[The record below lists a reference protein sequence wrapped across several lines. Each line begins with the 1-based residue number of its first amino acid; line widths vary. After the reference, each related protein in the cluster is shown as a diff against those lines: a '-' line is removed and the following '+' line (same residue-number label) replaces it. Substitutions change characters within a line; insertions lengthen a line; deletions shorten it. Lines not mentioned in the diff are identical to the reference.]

1 MGGSGSTPIDND
13 HLVDELIFEASI
25 KSKRNELAFR
35 LVDRKRFFP
44 QSGKNNAYLLQAW
57 KASDD
62 DAIRIHLS
70 APGVY
75 AMALEALNIK
85 KGLSFLNIG
94 SGTGYFSTV
103 VGFLLGGNGVN
114 HGIECRENIT
124 EYAKEKGSE
133 TLLSSET
140 SLFDWC
146 RPVFVTGNAFDID
159 ENCVNRYDR
168 IYVGAK
174 VPEGKKLFFPKLL
187 KINGICVMP
196 FRNGL
201 FRVIKKSEKCFE
213 FKFIA
218 RVSFADLFPSSS
230 EDSQPLILPDMK
242 LPTLATAAVIV
253 IRKRLREKASNE
265 AKVKMILKTLDKEE
279 NKPRRVRSLMREE
292 IRRGENER
300 IQGINRIRMQRAQ
313 QTGNDQG
320 GQNQQAPNPPVQREP
335 TAPNENVVIN
345 LDDNGVPIDDPF
357 EIRDEE
363 RRGDQF
369 DFLEIFG
376 DVDFNIRFRSPTP
389 DPRPGQGGATSN
401 LGGSTSNN
409 EENNSTSTNS
419 STPFSEYSDDDRT
432 QSHSELYDSEE
443 KMDDDSN
450 ANKEKESKKEI
461 KKNKINSNDDESKS
475 FLDLGTF
482 SDYDDEDNDN
492 DSHNHRPSRG
502 GGRIR
507 VEATMALDFEPDER
521 RTRVFRDLA
530 TQERQSIEE
539 RIRERERFYE
549 NRDREREA
557 NGLPNRRQGITN
569 QIFANILAPE
579 PFLNRMR
586 DMGQTINDLQRHAM
600 YHVDHVLRDN
610 LFNRVNR
617 GTNPRSN
624 SSNNNNSNSNNNQQ
638 RLPRPPQII
647 ASRQGIDISEYVRR
661 ARDQRR
667 LRRCLYSFDQRIGF
681 HRYGGWSGLNNHIDE
696 GFFADAEDVSSSD
709 QQNLP
714 NTNVGNVIRY
724 RRAMPSNYGD
734 SITGFINRV
743 EDSIHSS
750 LIFESGEDF
759 GSQHPVSIP
768 YQSRFSPTSFP
779 SSIMVD
785 ELDQE
790 YGTQVV
796 SIHDGPDQ
804 TQITVERRELTI
816 SSDDDVETDD
826 DNEVNDIQNNYE
838 DDNNSSVNEPDAK
851 KSKNNDNCP
860 CSCECHSGKEQQ
872 TFEEVKNEQIIQSE
886 DILSDDTTDANEI
899 KSDDNK
905 LNLRKR
911 KRDTIR
917 QVIIK
922 EADKKKI
929 NKERIIVI
937 NPNDENSSCRGLAL
951 ESNEEKQEEDPGPS
965 TSARLSSSESQ
976 QSLTRPGPSSNE
988 SFNERVELA
997 RRRMRVRVAAG
1008 TQTSPSRDNNRRGV
1022 DAQTNTEFSPNR
1034 VSYEPG
1040 YLEFERNFFLSRG
1053 WDPIP
1058 LTDPI
1063 RDTIVRGPNRT
1074 LNLVP
1079 RYIPPPESN
1088 RHVING
1094 HGSRSYLRRRIH
1106 AVDEEMN
1113 RRLQQMQRTLRG
1125 SFVTTRRVGNLGD
1138 IEDDS
1143 RELSNEE
1150 NERINQTREQRE
1162 DITDFSLKYKG
1173 LIRGMNLCSTMVNEL
1188 LYL

>member
-103 VGFLLGGNGVN
+103 VGFLLGSNGIN

-124 EYAKEKGSE
+124 EYAREKGSE
-133 TLLSSET
+133 TLLSKET

-201 FRVIKKSEKCFE
+201 FRVVKKSEKCYE

-218 RVSFADLFPSSS
+218 RVSFADLFPSNS

-253 IRKRLREKASNE
+253 IRKRLREKTSKKV
-265 AKVKMILKTLDKEE
+265 KVKMILKTLDKEE

-292 IRRGENER
+292 MRREENER
-300 IQGINRIRMQRAQ
+300 IQRINRIRMQRAQ
-313 QTGNDQG
+313 QTTNDQG
-320 GQNQQAPNPPVQREP
+320 GQNQQGLNPPVQREP
-335 TAPNENVVIN
+335 IAPNENVVIN

-357 EIRDEE
+357 EIRDED

-389 DPRPGQGGATSN
+389 DPRPGQGGTAQTQ
-401 LGGSTSNN
+401 GGGNNSNN

-443 KMDDDSN
+443 KMDDDSST
-450 ANKEKESKKEI
+450 NKDDENKKEV
-461 KKNKINSNDDESKS
+461 KKNKN
-475 FLDLGTF
+475 LGTF
-482 SDYDDEDNDN
+482 SDYDDEDNDD
-492 DSHNHRPSRG
+492 DSHNNRPSRG

-507 VEATMALDFEPDER
+507 VEATMALDFEPDESR
-521 RTRVFRDLA
+521 VRVFRDIA

-539 RIRERERFYE
+539 RIRQRERFYE

-557 NGLPNRRQGITN
+557 NGLPNRRQGVNN
-569 QIFANILAPE
+569 QIFANFLAPE

-600 YHVDHVLRDN
+600 YHVDHMLRDN
-610 LFNRVNR
+610 LLNRVNR
-617 GTNPRSN
+617 SINSRS
-624 SSNNNNSNSNNNQQ
+624 SSSSNNNQQ
-638 RLPRPPQII
+638 SVSRPPQII
-647 ASRQGIDISEYVRR
+647 ASRQGIDIGEYVRR

-681 HRYGGWSGLNNHIDE
+681 HRYGGWNGPNNHIDD

-709 QQNLP
+709 QQTLP
-714 NTNVGNVIRY
+714 NNNIGNMRRY
-724 RRAMPSNYGD
+724 RRTIPSTRSGNTTG
-734 SITGFINRV
+734 SIDRV
-743 EDSIHSS
+743 EGSINPS
-750 LIFESGEDF
+750 LIFESGEGF
-759 GSQHPVSIP
+759 ESQRPVSIP
-768 YQSRFSPTSFP
+768 YQPRFSPTSFP

-804 TQITVERRELTI
+804 TQITVERRELTM

-826 DNEVNDIQNNYE
+826 DNQSSYE

-851 KSKNNDNCP
+851 KSKNDENCP

-872 TFEEVKNEQIIQSE
+872 ISEEVKGEHILQSE
-886 DILSDDTTDANEI
+886 DVLSDDTNDANEI

-929 NKERIIVI
+929 NKGRIIVI
-937 NPNDENSSCRGLAL
+937 NPNDENPSCRPFAPD
-951 ESNEEKQEEDPGPS
+951 ENEEKQEEDPGPS
-965 TSARLSSSESQ
+965 TSTRLSSSESQ
-976 QSLTRPGPSSNE
+976 QSSTRPGPSSNE

-997 RRRMRVRVAAG
+997 RMRMRVRVAAG
-1008 TQTSPSRDNNRRGV
+1008 TQTSPSRDNVRRGV

-1040 YLEFERNFFLSRG
+1040 YLDFERNFFSSRG

-1063 RDTIVRGPNRT
+1063 RDTIVRGPNQT

-1088 RHVING
+1088 RHGING

-1125 SFVTTRRVGNLGD
+1125 PFTATRRVGILGD
-1138 IEDDS
+1138 IEDDP

-1150 NERINQTREQRE
+1150 SERVNQTREQRE
-1162 DITDFSLKYKG
+1162 DITDFSVKYKG
-1173 LIRGMNLCSTMVNEL
+1173 LIEGMNLCSTMVNEL